1 ININGIIEAF
11 RRYARTEGSCT
22 ALTRGELKR
31 LLEQEFADNPD
42 DPDTVDVIMHMLD
55 RDHDRRLDF
64 TEFLLMIFKLTM
76 ACNKHRFCQIGMKSW
91 AIKRCLGSIWIQY
104 QWKTSI

>member
-1 ININGIIEAF
+1 MPQLLRNINGIIEAF

-76 ACNKHRFCQIGMKSW
+76 ACNKGLKKFQSFK
-91 AIKRCLGSIWIQY
+91 IWIFQ
-104 QWKTSI
+104 ILF